1 MNRTLSKTMMW
12 AAIFCILATG
22 LIHFINMSDAYHD
35 MAYKGILFA
44 LNGVGALVSAV
55 GIYRGARSW
64 GWMLGIA
71 VAGGALLGYIASRTI
86 GLPGLPAEPDA
97 WLEPMGVASMLA
109 EAGFLMIAFQA
120 LRAPRAL
127 PQA

>member
-12 AAIFCILATG
+12 SAIFCIVATG
-22 LIHFINMSDAYHD
+22 LIHFINMADAYHD
-35 MAYKGILFA
+35 MAYKGVAFA
-44 LNGVGALVSAV
+44 INGVGALVSAV

-97 WLEPMGVASMLA
+97 WFEPMGVASMVA

-120 LRAPRAL
+120 LRTLSRA
-127 PQA
+127 